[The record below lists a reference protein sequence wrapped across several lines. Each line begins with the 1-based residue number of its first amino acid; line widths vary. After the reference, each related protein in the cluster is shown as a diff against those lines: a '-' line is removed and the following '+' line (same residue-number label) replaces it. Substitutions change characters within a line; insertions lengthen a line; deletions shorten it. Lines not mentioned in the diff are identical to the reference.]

1 MSSYFSFLYGL
12 KIKNCANIDIRKNC
26 EMTLHDLK
34 ITKAGVEVFPNEWFT
49 KPKQELDQP
58 KIKH

>member
-1 MSSYFSFLYGL
+1 
-12 KIKNCANIDIRKNC
+12 
-26 EMTLHDLK
+26 MTLQDSK
-34 ITKAGVEVFPNEWFT
+34 ITKAGVQVFPNEWFT